1 MLHIFRKIRRKAS
14 DLGKTTRYLRYALGE
29 ILLIVIGIVIALQLQ
44 NWNEKHK
51 QEALFTSNL
60 EQIYNSL
67 KNEIEIFDAR
77 MAVLDRQIST
87 LDYIF
92 KIQDSVKLSS
102 INKSDKQRL
111 IEGLFWVTAPA
122 PEPTFE
128 SKYFASNLSYDPE
141 SITQRE
147 LTKQISYYAENLDLS
162 EPLVD
167 DTSFYMLKEY
177 GLAFPELRS
186 ELYYSD
192 YQNDSTYYSDEDY
205 KKLNRLLASDAFLP
219 SLKSLKSGYFAQR
232 MSHNTWKSDAASLM
246 KMIKN
251 YFPEVKLLYQDVG
264 IIGTSL
270 DGFDDVG
277 GESYSMIETDFEL
290 SIWETE
296 LYLKEGL
303 VKFRC
308 RNSWSQNWGGQDFP
322 KGTAVSD
329 GDNIQITKAGNYRII
344 LNLLENTYE
353 FIALEE

>member
-1 MLHIFRKIRRKAS
+1 M
-14 DLGKTTRYLRYALGE
+14 RYALGE
-29 ILLIVIGIVIALQLQ
+29 ILLIVIGIIIALQLQ
-44 NWNEKHK
+44 NWNEKRK

-67 KNEIEIFDAR
+67 KNETEIFAAR
-77 MAVLDRQIST
+77 MGVLEDQIST
-87 LDYIF
+87 LDRIF

-102 INKSDKQRL
+102 IATSDKQRL
-111 IEGLFWVTAPA
+111 IEGLFWITSPF
-122 PEPTFE
+122 PNNTFE
-128 SKYFASNLSYDPE
+128 SKYFASNMSYDPE

-147 LTKQISYYAENLDLS
+147 LTKEISYYAEKLNLS
-162 EPLVD
+162 EPLLD
-167 DTSFYMLKEY
+167 NTAFSMLKEY
-177 GLAFPELRS
+177 GLAFPEISQDRDF
-186 ELYYSD
+186 SD
-192 YQNDSTYYSDEDY
+192 FQNDSTYYSNEDY
-205 KKLNRLLASDAFLP
+205 KKLDRLLASDAFLP
-219 SLKSLKSGYFAQR
+219 ALKTMKSGYFYQR
-232 MSHNTWKSDAASLM
+232 MSYNTWKSDAESLM

-251 YFPEVKLLYQDVG
+251 YYPEVKLLYQDVG

-277 GESYSMIETDFEL
+277 GESYPMIETDFEL

-322 KGTAVSD
+322 KGTTISD
-329 GDNIQITKAGNYRII
+329 GDNIQIPKAGNYLII

-353 FIALEE
+353 FVALDK